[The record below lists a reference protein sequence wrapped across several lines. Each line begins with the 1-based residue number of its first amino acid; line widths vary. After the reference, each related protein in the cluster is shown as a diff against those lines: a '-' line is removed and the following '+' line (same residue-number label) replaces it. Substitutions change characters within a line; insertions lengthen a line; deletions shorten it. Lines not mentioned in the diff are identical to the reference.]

1 MREKMSTHTVAPA
14 YSAAMIL
21 VRRPGNASANLPL
34 TIPPMAPATVEP
46 KPIHAAS
53 FWLKA

>member
-1 MREKMSTHTVAPA
+1 MSTHTVAPA